1 MSNHELL
8 IFRIKL
14 HSIYYL
20 SDIWLPISSIACLL
34 VVWLNQFHFIALSYI
49 IFLSC
54 GIAAATLSA
63 ISVDLFPA
71 NIRWVKQN
79 VWLFVGFIPP
89 QQKFYMWFYG
99 FFYCSAMATCL
110 ILMFGRI
117 GGVGG
122 SNLVSF
128 FIHRS
133 CEGLLYLNTGLI
145 LSK

>member
-1 MSNHELL
+1 M
-8 IFRIKL
+8 
-14 HSIYYL
+14 
-20 SDIWLPISSIACLL
+20 
-34 VVWLNQFHFIALSYI
+34 IALSYI

-71 NIRWVKQN
+71 NIRWVN
-79 VWLFVGFIPP
+79 SNLWLFAGSIPP
-89 QQKFYMWFYG
+89 QLILYVIPSFS
-99 FFYCSAMATCL
+99 YCSAMATCL